1 MDESTRIAF
10 DNLRSKVIDL
20 RHQAVEKDKIL
31 LSLIDKLKEI
41 QAKLA
46 KFSKGS
52 SRISRLEEEKKG
64 DTKRIADL
72 EYALPAQ
79 VELHKS
85 KVLKLEEKLDEV
97 SKNFEVEKEKREIA
111 ETERDR
117 VHRNIDELWDF
128 ERTMLFCCCP
138 LL

>member
-1 MDESTRIAF
+1 
-10 DNLRSKVIDL
+10 
-20 RHQAVEKDKIL
+20 L

-52 SRISRLEEEKKG
+52 SRISRLEEEKKV
-64 DTKRIADL
+64 DTKRIDDL
-72 EYALPAQ
+72 ESVLSAQ

-111 ETERDR
+111 ETERVR
-117 VHRNIDELWDF
+117 VHSNIDELWAF
-128 ERTMLFCCCP
+128 ERIMIFCCYP